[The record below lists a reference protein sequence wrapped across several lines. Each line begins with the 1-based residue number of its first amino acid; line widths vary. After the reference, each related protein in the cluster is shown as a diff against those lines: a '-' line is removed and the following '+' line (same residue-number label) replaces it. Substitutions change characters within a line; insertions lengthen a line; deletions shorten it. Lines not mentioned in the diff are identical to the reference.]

1 MAALGGIELF
11 AQSGSPIVRGDLK
24 VSIGSCCPLPCG
36 SRGLCLILSAFV
48 CGWLREL
55 NKNSLKNIDRLY
67 FIIYFYNF
75 S

>member
-1 MAALGGIELF
+1 MAALGGTEFF

-24 VSIGSCCPLPCG
+24 VSIGFCCPLPCG
-36 SRGLCLILSAFV
+36 SRGLCLILSDFV
-48 CGWLREL
+48 CGWLWEL
-55 NKNSLKNIDRLY
+55 NKNSLKNIDSLY